1 MKYLLGKKL
10 GMTTIYDAQKGA
22 LNVTLLSC
30 EENTVTLVRDTKK
43 DGYQAVQ
50 LEVPVKKNVLRKEFR
65 MKEENAVLPEVGTK
79 VNVDVF
85 EIGDVV
91 SVSGTMK
98 AKGFQGVVKRHGF
111 KGSPRTHGRKHDWRA
126 PGSIGASFPEHV
138 FKGKKMGG
146 RMGGT
151 QSTMTGLDVVY
162 VDTEK
167 SMLGVRGAVPGKIG
181 TIVEIRTK

>member
-10 GMTTIYDAQKGA
+10 GMTTLYDEGKGA

-30 EENTVTLVRDTKK
+30 EINEVTIVRNKER

-50 LEVPVKKNVLRKEFR
+50 MEVPVKKNFFRKEFR
-65 MKEENAVLPEVGTK
+65 IQEKEAISVEVGAK
-79 VNVDVF
+79 MDVSIF
-85 EIGDVV
+85 EVGDEV
-91 SVSGTMK
+91 SVSGITK

-111 KGSPRTHGRKHDWRA
+111 KGSPKTHGRKHDWRA

-138 FKGKKMGG
+138 FKGKRMGG

-151 QSTMTGLDVVY
+151 RSTMKGLDVVFI
-162 VDTEK
+162 DSTK
-167 SMLGVRGAVPGKIG
+167 GLLAVRGAVPGKIG
-181 TIVEIRTK
+181 SIVEIVSK